1 MNLSAISDT
10 TPQRKLDIDHKLCV
24 SLGKVSPELTIQV
37 ILKNGITRRDKLTRF
52 LFPTRI
58 CSSKE
63 AVIFF
68 VKLCIL
74 ATKERHLYKGFFLEK
89 MGKCLHIMR
98 ENGRISPYLDNWS
111 NMW

>member
-1 MNLSAISDT
+1 MTHNYMNLSAISDT

-37 ILKNGITRRDKLTRF
+37 ILKNGIMGRDKLTQF

-63 AVIFF
+63 AVIFL

-74 ATKERHLYKGFFLEK
+74 ATIERHPYIGFF
-89 MGKCLHIMR
+89 
-98 ENGRISPYLDNWS
+98 S
-111 NMW
+111 

>member
-1 MNLSAISDT
+1 MNLSAMSDT
-10 TPQRKLDIDHKLCV
+10 TPQGKLDIDHKLCV
-24 SLGKVSPELTIQV
+24 SLGNVSPELTIQV
-37 ILKNGITRRDKLTRF
+37 ILKNGITGRDKLTQF

-74 ATKERHLYKGFFLEK
+74 ATKERHSYKGFF
-89 MGKCLHIMR
+89 
-98 ENGRISPYLDNWS
+98 S
-111 NMW
+111 